1 MKRAIITGA
10 TGAIGSALVRE
21 LISRNIEVLV
31 LCRADSNRIDRIP
44 EHPLVRKIFC
54 DLRNLD
60 QVENTTGYTY
70 DVFYHFA
77 WRGTIG
83 PERNDMYLQN
93 ENVKNSLDAVSLA
106 QRFGCHTFIGAGSQ
120 AEYGR
125 VEGLLGPNTPTNPET
140 GYGIAKL
147 CSGQMTRELAHSL
160 GIRHIW
166 TRILSVYGP
175 YDGERTMV
183 MSVINSLC
191 HHTVPKCTKGEQEWD
206 YLYSKDA
213 ARAFR
218 MLGENGVDGKTYV
231 LGSGSIQPL
240 AEYIKAI
247 CSAAAP
253 DIEADFGAI
262 PYAQKQVMYL
272 GANISELQEDTGFTP
287 AYSFEEGIRET
298 VQWYKE
304 NY

>member
-1 MKRAIITGA
+1 MKKAIITGA

>member
-1 MKRAIITGA
+1 MKRVIITGA
-10 TGAIGSALVRE
+10 TGAIGSALIRE
-21 LISRNIEVLV
+21 LISNDIEVLV
-31 LCRADSNRIDRIP
+31 ICRNNSCRNDRIP
-44 EHPLVRKIFC
+44 THPLVHKLFC
-54 DLRNLD
+54 DLRDLD
-60 QVENTTGYTY
+60 QLENAAGNTY

-93 ENVKNSLDAVSLA
+93 ENVKNSLDAVRLA
-106 QRFGCHTFIGAGSQ
+106 RRFGCHTFIGAGSQ

-125 VEGLLGPNTPTNPET
+125 VEGLLGADTPTHPET

-160 GIRHIW
+160 GMKHIW

-183 MSVINSLC
+183 MTVINNLC
-191 HHTVPKCTKGEQEWD
+191 HHIVPKCTKGEQEWD

-213 ARAFR
+213 AKAFR
-218 MLGENGVDGKTYV
+218 MLGESGMDGKTYV

-240 AEYIKAI
+240 AKYIKAI

-262 PYAQKQVMYL
+262 PYTPKQVMYL
-272 GANISELQEDTGFTP
+272 GANISELQKDTGFTP
-287 AYSFEEGIRET
+287 EYSFEEGIRET
-298 VQWYKE
+298 VRWYKE

>member
-1 MKRAIITGA
+1 MKKAIITGA

-93 ENVKNSLDAVSLA
+93 ENVKNSLDAVRLA

-125 VEGLLGPNTPTNPET
+125 VEGLLGSNTPTNPET

>member
-1 MKRAIITGA
+1 
-10 TGAIGSALVRE
+10 
-21 LISRNIEVLV
+21 
-31 LCRADSNRIDRIP
+31 
-44 EHPLVRKIFC
+44 
-54 DLRNLD
+54 
-60 QVENTTGYTY
+60 
-70 DVFYHFA
+70 
-77 WRGTIG
+77 
-83 PERNDMYLQN
+83 MYLQN
-93 ENVKNSLDAVSLA
+93 ENVKNSLDAVRLA
-106 QRFGCHTFIGAGSQ
+106 QRFGCYTFIGAGSQ

-125 VEGLLGPNTPTNPET
+125 VEGLLRADTPTNPET

-247 CSAAAP
+247 CSATAP